1 MSKSKTIIPDELLD
15 TFRIASERVVEI
27 KLPDA
32 KAASTLRFRF
42 HHARKKMRIDEHPLL
57 EKAERVV
64 FQIKENI
71 LIAAPYTAK
80 YGTALE
86 DALAPFRQAIVEEK
100 AQEQKQSAEA
110 LASAKAVATAEKF
123 GRKEEEDS
131 WLRSEADRLGKLADK
146 RKTPEKSI
154 KQLLAGGGKK

>member
-64 FQIKENI
+64 FQIKENV

-86 DALAPFRQAIVEEK
+86 DALAPFRDAITEEKMQEEK
-100 AQEQKQSAEA
+100 ALIKSIVDAKIG
-110 LASAKAVATAEKF
+110 LAAEKL

-131 WLRSEADRLGKLADK
+131 WLRGEAERLAKKADT
-146 RKTPEKSI
+146 RKPETRSI
-154 KQLLAGGGKK
+154 KQLLGGKK